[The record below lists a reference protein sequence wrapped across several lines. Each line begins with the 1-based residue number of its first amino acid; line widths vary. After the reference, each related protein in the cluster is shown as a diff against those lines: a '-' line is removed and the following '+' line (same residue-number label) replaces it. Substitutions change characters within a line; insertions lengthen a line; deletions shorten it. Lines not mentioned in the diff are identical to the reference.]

1 MTLLPRI
8 FTDIKPD
15 NVFNVLMII
24 LCFYIFHFY
33 YKHFTHINPLPGPI
47 SIPLIGIFRVNID
60 FNDQINK
67 LNKIY
72 GHNGIFEF
80 YIAGRRQI
88 VITKAEY
95 AKKFWLH
102 LQKIA
107 RFTGRGFQKGLTFNI
122 NFNNWKFNRQIYIQ
136 SIEKIS
142 NSNETIK
149 LLIELFEELSNYW
162 IDINQNNYNSGII
175 DLTAWTKRFLNDLMF
190 SLSTGKRSFAINYYY
205 RKLKNEKITK
215 NIMDSEHYIECLTY
229 FLLIFELHL
238 FQKFLRRLPLIR
250 YHVDKFIDICNFL
263 FERLLEV
270 VRERREEIEKIS
282 NSNNFDMKQLK
293 DNLLTSFIIANTP
306 YESHPQKSV
315 DSSLVK
321 ALNNDEISSI
331 LFDILSGSTDS
342 VTSAFSFVLYDIAH
356 HPDVKKKLVDEI
368 NSVFRDDLS
377 RQITLDDL
385 EKLKYCEAIILE
397 TLRIRS
403 PTTNIA
409 RYNKEP
415 DEVVGYKWPSNTSFV
430 LHVRG
435 INNNPL
441 YWEDP
446 DKFMPERFFKPQ
458 KTDKLYGFLSTSFGA
473 GLRNCP
479 GRKIAIIEI
488 KLLLALIYR
497 RFDIELVDMKAPLEI
512 FPTVMAIC
520 KKLEARIIPNNQFKF

>member
-15 NVFNVLMII
+15 NVFNVLII
-24 LCFYIFHFY
+24 IQHEGNLA
-33 YKHFTHINPLPGPI
+33 
-47 SIPLIGIFRVNID
+47 NID

-88 VITKAEY
+88 
-95 AKKFWLH
+95 
-102 LQKIA
+102 
-107 RFTGRGFQKGLTFNI
+107 
-122 NFNNWKFNRQIYIQ
+122 
-136 SIEKIS
+136 KIS

-149 LLIELFEELSNYW
+149 LLNELFEELSNYW

-175 DLTAWTKRFLNDLMF
+175 DLTAWTNRFLNDLIF
-190 SLSTGKRSFAINYYY
+190 LLSTGKRSFAINYYY

-215 NIMDSEHYIECLTY
+215 NIIDSEHYIECLTY
-229 FLLIFELHL
+229 FLVNFRIAFIP
-238 FQKFLRRLPLIR
+238 KILRRLPLIR
-250 YHVDKFIDICNFL
+250 YHVDKFIDISNFL

-270 VRERREEIEKIS
+270 VRERREEIEK
-282 NSNNFDMKQLK
+282 LR
-293 DNLLTSFIIANTP
+293 
-306 YESHPQKSV
+306 V

-321 ALNNDEISSI
+321 ALNNDEISTI
-331 LFDILSGSTDS
+331 LFDILTGSTDS

-377 RQITLDDL
+377 IQITLDDL

-397 TLRIRS
+397 KLRIRS
-403 PTTNIA
+403 PTTNIT

-415 DEVVGYKWPSNTSFV
+415 DEVVRYKWPSNTSFL

-479 GRKIAIIEI
+479 GRKIAMIEI

-497 RFDIELVDMKAPLEI
+497 RFNIELVDMKAPLEI

>member
-33 YKHFTHINPLPGPI
+33 YKHFTLINPLPGPI
-47 SIPLIGIFRVNID
+47 SIPLIGIFRSNID

-80 YIAGRRQI
+80 YIAGRRLI

-95 AKKFWLH
+95 AKKFLAPSVKDC
-102 LQKIA
+102 KIYWK
-107 RFTGRGFQKGLTFNI
+107 RFLKVELFEDLGFHQRGLTFNV
-122 NFNNWKFNRQIYIQ
+122 NFNNWKFNRQIFIQ

-149 LLIELFEELSNYW
+149 LLNELFEELSNYW

-190 SLSTGKRSFAINYYY
+190 LLSTGKRSFAINYYY

-229 FLLIFELHL
+229 FLVNFRIAFIP
-238 FQKFLRRLPLIR
+238 KILRRLPLIR

-270 VRERREEIEKIS
+270 VREMREEIEKIS

-306 YESHPQKSV
+306 YESHPQKRV

-331 LFDILSGSTDS
+331 LFDMLSGSTDS
-342 VTSAFSFVLYDIAH
+342 VCI
-356 HPDVKKKLVDEI
+356 
-368 NSVFRDDLS
+368 
-377 RQITLDDL
+377 
-385 EKLKYCEAIILE
+385 
-397 TLRIRS
+397 
-403 PTTNIA
+403 
-409 RYNKEP
+409 
-415 DEVVGYKWPSNTSFV
+415 
-430 LHVRG
+430 
-435 INNNPL
+435 
-441 YWEDP
+441 
-446 DKFMPERFFKPQ
+446 M
-458 KTDKLYGFLSTSFGA
+458 
-473 GLRNCP
+473 
-479 GRKIAIIEI
+479 
-488 KLLLALIYR
+488 
-497 RFDIELVDMKAPLEI
+497 
-512 FPTVMAIC
+512 
-520 KKLEARIIPNNQFKF
+520 